1 MKRYRHIVFVL
12 ARASL
17 GVGLLI
23 YLGVSSSIN
32 WGALLGLIRAW
43 PITASALLILLVD
56 AGLMAWRLSLLLRAK
71 GFFLSLG
78 SSLRL
83 TLIGIFFNLFLLGA
97 TGGDV
102 VKLFYATQ
110 GNPGRRTEVAT
121 IVLLDRA
128 VGMFALLILPLLL
141 VPFFSELFASSP
153 ILRDL
158 VRLIIFLAVAMLLGS
173 ILCLSSRVR
182 NLRFVSWLFAKVPGG
197 AYAETIFHTVH
208 GYRHNLGTIGA
219 SVAISLVTHVLAT
232 VVTLLSI
239 QAINPAGFSWVM
251 AALIPLGHL
260 ANSLPLTPG
269 GLGVGEAAFG
279 ALFAVAGLTG
289 GAEALLGWRLL
300 NFLIGLPGLLFYLH
314 GRRRFVHVGEDSQV
328 SSARV

>member
-1 MKRYRHIVFVL
+1 MKRYRHITFAL

-23 YLGVSSSIN
+23 YLGVSGSIN
-32 WGALLGLIRAW
+32 WRALLGLIRAW
-43 PITASALLILLVD
+43 PITAAALLILLVD
-56 AGLMAWRLSLLLRAK
+56 TVLIAWRLSLLLKPR

-97 TGGDV
+97 TGGDI

-128 VGMFALLILPLLL
+128 VGMFGLLILPLLL
-141 VPFFSELFASSP
+141 VPFFPELFASSP
-153 ILRDL
+153 ILRALLRL
-158 VRLIIFLAVAMLLGS
+158 VTLLAIAMLLG
-173 ILCLSSRVR
+173 LLFCLSSRVR
-182 NLRFVSWLFAKVPGG
+182 NLRLVSWLFEKVPGG
-197 AYAETIFHTVH
+197 AYAETIFDTVH
-208 GYRHNLGTIGA
+208 TYRHSLGTLGA
-219 SVAISLVTHVLAT
+219 TVAISLVTHVLAT
-232 VVTLLSI
+232 GVTLLSVR
-239 QAINPAGFSWVM
+239 AINSAGFSWVM

-279 ALFAVAGLTG
+279 ALFALGGLTG

-300 NFLIGLPGLLFYLH
+300 SFLIGLPGLLFYLR
-314 GRRRFVHVGEDSQV
+314 GRRRFVHASEDS
-328 SSARV
+328 